1 MLEHREETDAIAR
14 ERKAFRKRQEA
25 FAAMNSHAIAGRDGI
40 PTLSPSEAGMASV
53 DEFNAAHEEWLTAK
67 AEVERIL
74 EEIRSG
80 KRP

>member
-14 ERKAFRKRQEA
+14 ERKAFRRRQAA
-25 FAAMNSHAIAGRDGI
+25 FAAINSHTSMD
-40 PTLSPSEAGMASV
+40 LMA
-53 DEFNAAHEEWLTAK
+53 EYNAVHEEWRAAK

-74 EEIRSG
+74 DEIRSG